1 MRQTWDQAIGATP
14 PSTIDVDGVV
24 ATARRRSVRRR
35 WAVGG
40 AAGGTA
46 VAAIGVVAALMLNS
60 TGPLPSTSKVAVGD
74 SPSAAPSSG
83 TAPVRAGET
92 RDQSEQRIV
101 AALTDGL
108 TTALPGVQLTD
119 GPTAKPGITL
129 SFVDSPV
136 GYNTDIV
143 LRTATV
149 PGEVFY
155 QSWAGGTAPDVS
167 VPSDWPTDQPPPPKV
182 ITWFNSCADMPT
194 NPTFNGDGYR
204 LVDDCVDSV
213 GPQGQ
218 KIVSVTERCPG
229 CPGQPIDRH
238 DVYVTWTNTRVEM
251 TVATDIKRG
260 GPTGAHAPLLTLD
273 QLIAIAANPDLTV
286 TS

>member
-1 MRQTWDQAIGATP
+1 LDQAIGSTP

-35 WAVGG
+35 WAVAG

-46 VAAIGVVAALMLNS
+46 LAAVGVVAALMLS
-60 TGPLPSTSKVAVGD
+60 SAGPLPSTSRVEAGD
-74 SPSAAPSSG
+74 SSSATQGSG
-83 TAPVRAGET
+83 AAPVRAGET
-92 RDQSEQRIV
+92 RDQAEQRIV

-108 TTALPGVQLTD
+108 TAALPGVRLSD
-119 GPTAKPGITL
+119 GPTGAPGVSL
-129 SFVDSPV
+129 SFMDSPV
-136 GYNTDIV
+136 GYNTDTV
-143 LRTATV
+143 LTTATV

-155 QSWAGGTAPDVS
+155 ESWAGGTAPAAAE
-167 VPSDWPTDQPPPPKV
+167 PTDWPSDQPPPPKV
-182 ITWFNSCADMPT
+182 ITWFTSCADMPT
-194 NPTFNGDGYR
+194 APVVNGDGFT

-213 GPQGQ
+213 GPDGQ
-218 KIVSVTERCPG
+218 KVVSVTERCPG

-238 DVYVTWTNTRVEM
+238 DVYVTWNNARVGM
-251 TVATDIKRG
+251 AIVTDTKRG

-273 QLIAIAANPDLTV
+273 QLIAIATNPDLTV